1 MLSGDALNTKRGDIT
16 AEIKWI
22 KIATGVFDNKKIKQI
37 EDLPDAD
44 TIIVIWF
51 KLLCLAGTCNADGM
65 VYFTPDI
72 PYTDQMLARHF
83 NRPLSTVQLAL
94 NIFQQ
99 YGMIEVVD
107 NFLYISSWAKYQNI
121 DGMDLIREQSRKRT
135 EEYRARKRLGVTSVG
150 EKCVYCG
157 KPANAVDHIIPK
169 SKGGQDV
176 EWNLVP
182 CCKSCNSSKKD
193 KDLAEFLNDSFNYS
207 YQNIDHELVRKN
219 KKLMNL
225 AKWDVSRHRYITV
238 TECDGADID
247 IESEIES
254 EKEVL
259 TPSKEGVCR
268 TKDVRRIIEAWNSLG
283 LQQIQKITADSSR
296 GKMLKARVAE
306 YGVDEVLR
314 AIEKVRSSDFLRGS
328 KDFLITFEWFVKP
341 NNFPK
346 VLEGNYDNRGGK
358 KESGTSN
365 PFLRGLMKGI
375 DDEEE

>member
-16 AEIKWI
+16 AEIKWV
-22 KIATGVFDNKKIKQI
+22 KLTTDMFDNRKIKQI
-37 EDLPDAD
+37 RHLPEGNNIVLIWVMLL
-44 TIIVIWF
+44 TI
-51 KLLCLAGTCNADGM
+51 AGRCNASGM
-65 VYFTPDI
+65 IFLTENI
-72 PYTDQMLARHF
+72 PYSIESLAVELDFDQ
-83 NRPLSTVQLAL
+83 TVVKLAL
-94 NIFQQ
+94 DVLQKF
-99 YGMIEVVD
+99 GMIVCDESA
-107 NFLYISSWAKYQNI
+107 FYISNWEEYQNI
-121 DGMDLIREQSRKRT
+121 EGMELIREQTRKRVAK
-135 EEYRARKRLGVTSVG
+135 YR
-150 EKCVYCG
+150 E
-157 KPANAVDHIIPK
+157 
-169 SKGGQDV
+169 
-176 EWNLVP
+176 
-182 CCKSCNSSKKD
+182 
-193 KDLAEFLNDSFNYS
+193 
-207 YQNIDHELVRKN
+207 N
-219 KKLMNL
+219 KKAL
-225 AKWDVSRHRYITV
+225 ACNVTGNATV
-238 TECDGADID
+238 TPSNAPD
-247 IESEIES
+247 IESERES
-254 EKEVL
+254 EREVL

>member
-16 AEIKWI
+16 AEIKWV
-22 KIATGVFDNKKIKQI
+22 KLTTDMFDNRKIKQI
-37 EDLPDAD
+37 RHLPEGNNIVLIWVMLL
-44 TIIVIWF
+44 TI
-51 KLLCLAGTCNADGM
+51 AGRCNASGM
-65 VYFTPDI
+65 IFLTENI
-72 PYTDQMLARHF
+72 PYSIESLAVELDFDQ
-83 NRPLSTVQLAL
+83 TVVKLAL
-94 NIFQQ
+94 DVLQKF
-99 YGMIEVVD
+99 GMIVCDESA
-107 NFLYISSWAKYQNI
+107 FYISNWEEYQNI
-121 DGMDLIREQSRKRT
+121 EGMELIREQNRLRKQAQ
-135 EEYRARKRLGVTSVG
+135 RAREKALLAEDSEKSRDSHVTSQQSH
-150 EKCVYCG
+150 
-157 KPANAVDHIIPK
+157 A
-169 SKGGQDV
+169 
-176 EWNLVP
+176 
-182 CCKSCNSSKKD
+182 
-193 KDLAEFLNDSFNYS
+193 
-207 YQNIDHELVRKN
+207 
-219 KKLMNL
+219 
-225 AKWDVSRHRYITV
+225 T
-238 TECDGADID
+238 D
-247 IESEIES
+247 IESERES
-254 EKEVL
+254 EREVL

-358 KESGTSN
+358 KECGTSN

>member
-1 MLSGDALNTKRGDIT
+1 MLSGTALNTKRGDIT
-16 AEIKWI
+16 AEIKWV
-22 KIATGVFDNKKIKQI
+22 KLTTDMFDNRKIKQI
-37 EDLPDAD
+37 RHLPEGNNIVLIWVMLL
-44 TIIVIWF
+44 TI
-51 KLLCLAGTCNADGM
+51 AGRCNASGM
-65 VYFTPDI
+65 IFLTENI
-72 PYTDQMLARHF
+72 PYSIESLAVELDFDQ
-83 NRPLSTVQLAL
+83 TVVKLAL
-94 NIFQQ
+94 DVLQKF
-99 YGMIEVVD
+99 GMIVCDESA
-107 NFLYISSWAKYQNI
+107 FYISNWEEYQNI
-121 DGMDLIREQSRKRT
+121 EGMELIREQTRKRVAK
-135 EEYRARKRLGVTSVG
+135 YR
-150 EKCVYCG
+150 E
-157 KPANAVDHIIPK
+157 
-169 SKGGQDV
+169 
-176 EWNLVP
+176 
-182 CCKSCNSSKKD
+182 
-193 KDLAEFLNDSFNYS
+193 
-207 YQNIDHELVRKN
+207 N
-219 KKLMNL
+219 KKAL
-225 AKWDVSRHRYITV
+225 ACNVTGNATV
-238 TECDGADID
+238 TPSNATD
-247 IESEIES
+247 IESERES
-254 EKEVL
+254 EREVL

>member
-1 MLSGDALNTKRGDIT
+1 M
-16 AEIKWI
+16 
-22 KIATGVFDNKKIKQI
+22 
-37 EDLPDAD
+37 PDAD

-99 YGMIEVVD
+99 YGMIEIVD

-121 DGMDLIREQSRKRT
+121 DGMELIREQNRKRQK
-135 EEYRARKRLGVTSVG
+135 EWYDRKKALQEPNVRPNVSITQ
-150 EKCVYCG
+150 
-157 KPANAVDHIIPK
+157 PNA
-169 SKGGQDV
+169 
-176 EWNLVP
+176 
-182 CCKSCNSSKKD
+182 
-193 KDLAEFLNDSFNYS
+193 
-207 YQNIDHELVRKN
+207 
-219 KKLMNL
+219 
-225 AKWDVSRHRYITV
+225 T
-238 TECDGADID
+238 DID
-247 IESEIES
+247 IESERES
-254 EKEVL
+254 EREVL

-314 AIEKVRSSDFLRGS
+314 AIEKVRNSDFLRGS

>member
-22 KIATGVFDNKKIKQI
+22 KIATGVFDHKKIKQI

-99 YGMIEVVD
+99 YGMIEIVD

-121 DGMDLIREQSRKRT
+121 DGMDLIREQNRKRQK
-135 EEYRARKRLGVTSVG
+135 EWYDRKKALQEPNVRPNVSITQ
-150 EKCVYCG
+150 
-157 KPANAVDHIIPK
+157 PNA
-169 SKGGQDV
+169 
-176 EWNLVP
+176 
-182 CCKSCNSSKKD
+182 
-193 KDLAEFLNDSFNYS
+193 
-207 YQNIDHELVRKN
+207 
-219 KKLMNL
+219 
-225 AKWDVSRHRYITV
+225 T
-238 TECDGADID
+238 DID
-247 IESEIES
+247 IESERES
-254 EKEVL
+254 EREVL

-314 AIEKVRSSDFLRGS
+314 AIEKVRGSDFLRGS